1 MPFLK
6 KNRAGMCS
14 WFLDASSAKF
24 GKRHTPEFPISQGTF
39 IRFVCGQKPRTF
51 KAMQQAHA
59 KSVVSTV
66 EREAWPTLNTQSLET
81 PEADMFADT
90 NGISPTIQ

>member
-24 GKRHTPEFPISQGTF
+24 GKRHTRPNSQFLRELLFDLFAGK
-39 IRFVCGQKPRTF
+39 RF

>member
-1 MPFLK
+1 
-6 KNRAGMCS
+6 
-14 WFLDASSAKF
+14 
-24 GKRHTPEFPISQGTF
+24 
-39 IRFVCGQKPRTF
+39 
-51 KAMQQAHA
+51 MQQAHA